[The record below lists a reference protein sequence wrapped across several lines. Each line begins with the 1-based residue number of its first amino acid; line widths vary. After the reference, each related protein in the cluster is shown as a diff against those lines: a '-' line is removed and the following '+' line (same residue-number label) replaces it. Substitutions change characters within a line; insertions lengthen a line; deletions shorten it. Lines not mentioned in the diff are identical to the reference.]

1 MIKHLKQNRLQKYK
15 RRPVVVVGV
24 GLLLLEL
31 LRCPVVVV
39 GARLPCV
46 EFKNNK
52 WNNRIISFAKNNS
65 RKQGES

>member
-1 MIKHLKQNRLQKYK
+1 MIKRLKLNRLQKYK
-15 RRPVVVVGV
+15 RCPVVVVGV
-24 GLLLLEL
+24 GLLLLGL

-52 WNNRIISFAKNNS
+52 WNNRIIFFVKNNS
-65 RKQGES
+65 KK